1 MNPSSPD
8 GFVSGVPCGIP
19 PDRSRAGAP
28 NSNVKVE
35 QMKTLTLGLVT
46 LALAFTGCAF
56 GPKAPFQPAHAGFF
70 NNTVAPLS
78 TEYADTPVAGLRK
91 GEASAVNILGLF
103 AFGDCG
109 LRAAAE
115 EGGLRTIS
123 FADYTNFNVL
133 GVYQKTTVTVY
144 GK

>member
-1 MNPSSPD
+1 MKKSLFTLLSL
-8 GFVSGVPCGIP
+8 GI
-19 PDRSRAGAP
+19 A
-28 NSNVKVE
+28 
-35 QMKTLTLGLVT
+35 LGLS
-46 LALAFTGCAF
+46 GCAF
-56 GPKAPFQPAHAGFF
+56 GPKAPFQPAYAGCF

-78 TEYADTPVAGLRK
+78 TEYANTPVAGLRK

-115 EGGLRTIS
+115 EGGLKVVS
-123 FADYTNFNVL
+123 FADYANFNVL
-133 GVYQKTTVTVY
+133 GIYQKTTVTVY

>member
-1 MNPSSPD
+1 
-8 GFVSGVPCGIP
+8 
-19 PDRSRAGAP
+19 
-28 NSNVKVE
+28 
-35 QMKTLTLGLVT
+35 MKTLTLGLAALT
-46 LALAFTGCAF
+46 LALGLTGCAF

-78 TEYADTPVAGLRK
+78 TEYANTPVAGLRS

-115 EGGLRTIS
+115 EGGLKTVS
-123 FADYTNFNVL
+123 FADYANFNVL
-133 GVYQKTTVTVY
+133 GIYQKTTVTVY